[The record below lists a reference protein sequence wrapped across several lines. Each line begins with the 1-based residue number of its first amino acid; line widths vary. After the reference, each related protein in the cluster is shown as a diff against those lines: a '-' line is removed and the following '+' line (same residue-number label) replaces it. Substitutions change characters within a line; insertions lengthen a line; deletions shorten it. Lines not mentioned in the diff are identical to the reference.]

1 MPTAAIIIIGNEILS
16 GKFADENGP
25 YLIRR
30 LRELG
35 VDLGR
40 IVVLPDVIEIIA
52 AEVRAAS
59 ARYDHVFTSGG
70 VGPTH
75 DDMTLPAIAAAFD
88 RPLERHPVLARVVE
102 ARSRAAVVNAAA
114 YRMAEVPVGAEL
126 WWDGNVV
133 YPLVVMGNV
142 AIFPGVP
149 ALFRMKFEAVS
160 HRFSGVP
167 VECRRLVTELD
178 EPAIADALTE
188 AAERWPAVAIGS
200 YPRFEAS
207 PHIVIVT
214 MEGRE
219 LAALVACEEWLLER
233 IPAAGSSGRA

>member
-1 MPTAAIIIIGNEILS
+1 MPSAAVIIIGNEILS

-59 ARYDHVFTSGG
+59 AAFDHVFTSGG

-75 DDMTLPAIAAAFD
+75 DDLTFPAIAAAFD
-88 RPLERHPVLARVVE
+88 RPLERHPVLARVLE
-102 ARSRAAVVNAAA
+102 ERAKTPPNVAA
-114 YRMAEVPVGAEL
+114 YRMTEVPAGAEL

-133 YPLVVMGNV
+133 YPLVVMRNV

-149 ALFRMKFEAVS
+149 ELFRMKFEAVA
-160 HRFSGVP
+160 HRFTGVP
-167 VECRRLVTELD
+167 VVCTRLVTLLG
-178 EPAIADALTE
+178 EPEIAGALTE
-188 AAERWPAVAIGS
+188 ASERWPMVAIGS
-200 YPRFEAS
+200 YPRFETR
-207 PHIVIVT
+207 PHTVIVT
-214 MEGRE
+214 MEGRDAPA
-219 LAALVACEEWLLER
+219 LAECEAWLLER
-233 IPAAGSSGRA
+233 IPTSGSSGST